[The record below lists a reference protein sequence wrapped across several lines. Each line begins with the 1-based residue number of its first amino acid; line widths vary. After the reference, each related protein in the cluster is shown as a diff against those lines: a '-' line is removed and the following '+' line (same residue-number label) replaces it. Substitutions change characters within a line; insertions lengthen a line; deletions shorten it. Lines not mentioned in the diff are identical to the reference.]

1 LSRRFAIENA
11 FHFDDFSD
19 TELLEVL
26 NVKLKDQDLGATAG
40 AKTVAI
46 EVLSRSRN
54 RPNFG
59 NAGEVENL
67 LGQAK
72 TRYQTRQALLPVD
85 ERNFDVVF
93 DSQDFDPD
101 YDRSAHASTNLRK
114 LFEDVV
120 GCEDIVRRLGE
131 YQQIAGA
138 LKARNIDA
146 RGEVPM
152 NFVFK
157 GPPGMCGNLRGCK
170 NTISLV
176 RFPRYWQDDHRS
188 ENGTSL
194 LRYGFSVL
202 S

>member
-1 LSRRFAIENA
+1 MSRRFAIENA
-11 FHFDDFSD
+11 FQFDDFSD

-26 NVKLKDQDLGATAG
+26 NKKLKDQDLGATDK

-72 TRYQTRQALLPVD
+72 ARYQTRQALLPIGQ
-85 ERNFDVVF
+85 RNFDVIF
-93 DSQDFDPD
+93 DCQDFDPD
-101 YDRSAHASTNLRK
+101 FDRNKHASNNLQK

-120 GCEDIVRRLGE
+120 GCEDTVRVLGE
-131 YQQIAGA
+131 YQQVARV
-138 LKARNIDA
+138 LKAKNIDP

-157 GPPGMCGNLRGCK
+157 GPPGTCK
-170 NTISLV
+170 NTI
-176 RFPRYWQDDHRS
+176 
-188 ENGTSL
+188 
-194 LRYGFSVL
+194 
-202 S
+202 